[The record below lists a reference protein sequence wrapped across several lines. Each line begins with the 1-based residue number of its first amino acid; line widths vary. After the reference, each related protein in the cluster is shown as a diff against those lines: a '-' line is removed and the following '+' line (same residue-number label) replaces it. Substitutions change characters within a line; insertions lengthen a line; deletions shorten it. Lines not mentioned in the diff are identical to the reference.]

1 MFKKDL
7 RFLAGAK
14 TIKSLPDIL
23 FSQIACDFLD
33 ELSKNLMRNKQAKT
47 YQDIISF
54 AFWCRKSNIDN
65 LKNQFSDS
73 DIRIGL
79 GLIFHI
85 SPSNVPIN
93 FAYTF
98 VFGLITGNSNV
109 IRVSSKNFPQTII
122 ICQEIK
128 NLFNKKKYKN
138 LKKKNLFIKYNHDD
152 KITRYYSSICNA
164 RVIWGGNKTI
174 NDLRSVPIPANAK
187 EIVFSDKY
195 SICIINSDKLN
206 KLKNI
211 DIKKIA
217 ERFYNDTFL
226 FDQNACSSPH
236 LILWLGKDHQSASK
250 KFWEQLSSIAKSKY
264 KLEASSNI
272 DKIMKLHEDSAKL
285 QNIKNIY
292 KMNNYI
298 YRVQLKK
305 LSENLHKLRG
315 KWGYF
320 YEYYLKNLNIIT
332 KFINTNFQT
341 ITYYGV
347 KKSDMVDF
355 AKNNNLKGVD
365 RIVPIG
371 EALEIGLVWDGIDL
385 RRSLS
390 RIIDIN

>member
-54 AFWCRKSNIDN
+54 AFWCRKSNIDK

>member
-1 MFKKDL
+1 MFEKDL

-23 FSQIACDFLD
+23 FSQLACDFLD
-33 ELSKNLMRNKQAKT
+33 ELSKNLIKSKKAKI

-54 AFWCRKSNIDN
+54 AFWCRKSNIDK

-73 DIRIGL
+73 NIRIGL

-109 IRVSSKNFPQTII
+109 IRVSSKNFPQTVI

-138 LKKKNLFIKYNHDD
+138 LKKKNLFIKYKHDD
-152 KITRYYSSICNA
+152 KITGYYSSICNA

-174 NDLRSVPIPANAK
+174 NDLRSVPIPPNAK

-217 ERFYNDTFL
+217 EKFYNDTFL

-236 LILWLGKDHQSASK
+236 LVLWLGKNHQTASK
-250 KFWEQLSSIAKSKY
+250 KFWEQLSSIAQSKY

-272 DKIMKLHEDSAKL
+272 DKIMKLRDDSAKL

-305 LSENLHKLRG
+305 LSKNLHELRG

-320 YEYYLKNLNIIT
+320 YEYCLKNLNVIS